1 MSTPLPVRQSS
12 PRPRRAAGTEAVA
25 TMRRRIVRGGMALVF
40 VLALV
45 DGVFGARGLIENRAA
60 RKRNAQLST
69 AIDEFRAGNGEL
81 IEEIKRLRE
90 DPAAIEELARDELE
104 LMKDGELL
112 IILRDAPASD
122 QAGARGGGNSAETRP
137 RR

>member
-1 MSTPLPVRQSS
+1 
-12 PRPRRAAGTEAVA
+12 
-25 TMRRRIVRGGMALVF
+25 MRRRIVRGGMALVF